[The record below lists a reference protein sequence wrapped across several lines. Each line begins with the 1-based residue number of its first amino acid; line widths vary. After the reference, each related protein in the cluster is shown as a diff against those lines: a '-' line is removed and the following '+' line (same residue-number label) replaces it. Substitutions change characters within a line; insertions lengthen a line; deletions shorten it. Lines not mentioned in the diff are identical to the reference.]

1 MEGEGG
7 IGIGQEDVVRKGLG
21 KKKPKE
27 EEGSQEEKI
36 EDQEGKGELR
46 VRVKLGRSKRRE
58 VKSEGVRGDVVPQGR
73 LMVSVAV

>member
-21 KKKPKE
+21 EKKPKE

-46 VRVKLGRSKRRE
+46 VREKLGRSKRRE
-58 VKSEGVRGDVVPQGR
+58 VKSEGVRGDVVLRG
-73 LMVSVAV
+73 S

>member
-7 IGIGQEDVVRKGLG
+7 IGIGQEDVVRKALG

-27 EEGSQEEKI
+27 EEGSQEEEI

-46 VRVKLGRSKRRE
+46 VREKLGRSKRRE
-58 VKSEGVRGDVVPQGR
+58 VKSEGVRGDVVLQG
-73 LMVSVAV
+73 S